1 MDWSGCEY
9 VEQVPGRMSG
19 IPVVV
24 GSRVTPESV
33 LEHADGGFSVGQI
46 AWMFSLPRNKVR
58 KVIEYAVRQRS
69 QAA

>member
-1 MDWSGCEY
+1 MDWTGCEC

-19 IPVVV
+19 VPVVQ
-24 GSRVTPESV
+24 GSRVTPQSV

-46 AWMFSLPRNKVR
+46 AGLFSLPRSKVR
-58 KVIEYAVRQRS
+58 KVIEYAVQRRS